1 MLPFVPLGSRAR
13 VAAVLAA
20 AAACG
25 AATIVGIAACL
36 TAPPADV
43 GTSTNERPTIVHDA
57 VYPPEGLIAQWPIDN
72 QFIVPVQLPGPTASC
87 FWRDFDQDIEAPPPP
102 SPLDNSQCTTSLLD
116 GGVALQDF
124 HIKPPTDGH
133 CHVFTFIVAH
143 NFSAEMLPDSI
154 GGDLVKWEYEP
165 PNALCNFYDAGAL
178 QDGAF
183 PMDAGSDGLLI
194 PPESGPSD
202 AGGAQ

>member
-13 VAAVLAA
+13 VAAALAA

-25 AATIVGIAACL
+25 AAAIAGIAACL

-43 GTSTNERPTIVHDA
+43 GTSTNERPTIIHDA

-72 QFIVPVQLPGPTASC
+72 RFLVPVQLPGPTSSC
-87 FWRDFDQDIEAPPPP
+87 FWSDFDQDTELGTQQ
-102 SPLDNSQCTTSLLD
+102 PLDINTQCTTSVMD
-116 GGVALQDF
+116 GGVAVQDF
-124 HIKPPTDGH
+124 QIKQPVDGH
-133 CHVFTFIVAH
+133 CHVFKFVVAH
-143 NFSAEMLPDSI
+143 NFSAEGLPDSI

-165 PNALCNFYDAGAL
+165 PNAFCNFYDAGPL

-183 PMDAGSDGLLI
+183 PQDAGSDGLLI

-202 AGGAQ
+202 SGGTQ